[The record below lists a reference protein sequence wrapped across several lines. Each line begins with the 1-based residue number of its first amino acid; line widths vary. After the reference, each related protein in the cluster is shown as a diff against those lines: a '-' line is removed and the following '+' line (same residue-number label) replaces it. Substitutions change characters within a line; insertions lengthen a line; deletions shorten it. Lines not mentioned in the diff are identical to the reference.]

1 MGRQLKINEWL
12 QVFDLYENYKNNKIS
27 KRAFEYE
34 YLKICGSNKIFNRYV
49 IRWIKIKIKKYNLGM
64 NIESKTG
71 KSPKKGKGSGRP
83 RKKFPLQEIENRKR
97 ALKEISKEDLEW
109 IVDEFYYD
117 EILKKYNTDS
127 IEEVIKKIK
136 NKKNLSTT
144 IKNII
149 DILGIKKSTFYYKLK
164 HLSQLKREKK
174 VTYEEEIREAFKE
187 CKGRYGRE
195 RLSLL
200 LKKKYKININP
211 RTLGRNMNKLGL
223 FCEVRQRKRKRENK
237 NLNTKFKN
245 LVKRDYDG
253 IYNDVYATDVTYI
266 PSPKDVYENHVYLS
280 VIIQHRTKKAIS
292 WNLSKVNDN
301 NLVLDHFKHTIFPTT
316 EKFIIHSD
324 HGIQYSSQEFVSFI
338 NSINGVISMSRIGNS
353 LDNREIEY
361 FFSILKT
368 EIFPN
373 FYQNVKTLTFIELKN
388 KIKEFI
394 DWYNNERFLKKF
406 NLKTPQELWDVYN
419 NKNFTI

>member
-1 MGRQLKINEWL
+1 
-12 QVFDLYENYKNNKIS
+12 
-27 KRAFEYE
+27 
-34 YLKICGSNKIFNRYV
+34 
-49 IRWIKIKIKKYNLGM
+49 M

-117 EILKKYNTDS
+117 EILRKYNTNN

-136 NKKNLSTT
+136 NKKNLSAT

-164 HLSQLKREKK
+164 HIGQLKREKK

-280 VIIQHRTKKAIS
+280 VIIQHRTKKVIS
-292 WNLSKVNDN
+292 WNLSKFNNND
-301 NLVLDHFKHTIFPTT
+301 LVLNHFKHTIFPTT
-316 EKFIIHSD
+316 KNYCLFR
-324 HGIQYSSQEFVSFI
+324 SQF
-338 NSINGVISMSRIGNS
+338 SI
-353 LDNREIEY
+353 
-361 FFSILKT
+361 FFS
-368 EIFPN
+368 
-373 FYQNVKTLTFIELKN
+373 
-388 KIKEFI
+388 
-394 DWYNNERFLKKF
+394 
-406 NLKTPQELWDVYN
+406 
-419 NKNFTI
+419 